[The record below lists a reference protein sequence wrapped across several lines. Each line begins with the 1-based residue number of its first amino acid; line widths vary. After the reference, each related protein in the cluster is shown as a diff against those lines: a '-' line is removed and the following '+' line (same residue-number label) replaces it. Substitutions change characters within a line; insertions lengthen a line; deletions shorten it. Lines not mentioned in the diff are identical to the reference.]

1 MSSPIHEPEDLDAA
15 LRYAPPWARRQAS
28 PLTGVPIAPRTENLP
43 RAERSTAIRHPAGE
57 SAMAQLQRQLA
68 LNPDAIP
75 EPPIDRSQSPWP
87 LVLRTFAVLT
97 LAALAAWALVA
108 LPSAHKPVAEQ
119 PPQQTQQTP
128 AAAQSAN
135 RVKVERVASAL
146 NAPPMIA
153 DIKAV
158 ANAAPPMA
166 DLKTA
171 ATPPPA
177 QAEAP
182 PAAAAPPPPQPDP
195 KPISS
200 APTLDADEI
209 ATLVKR
215 GQDLLQNGDLPSA
228 RLLLQRAAEAGSAS
242 AAFTLGSTF
251 DPLII
256 QRLGV
261 IGIEA
266 DIARA
271 RTWYQKAAELGST
284 AATQQLAKLEQ
295 VH

>member
-28 PLTGVPIAPRTENLP
+28 PLTGVPLAPRPENLP
-43 RAERSTAIRHPAGE
+43 RVERSNLPRRAAGE

-75 EPPIDRSQSPWP
+75 EPPFDHSQSPWP
-87 LVLRTFAVLT
+87 LVLRTFAVLA

-108 LPSAHKPVAEQ
+108 LPSAHKAGNEPA
-119 PPQQTQQTP
+119 PPQTPP
-128 AAAQSAN
+128 AAQAAN
-135 RVKVERVASAL
+135 RVKVEHVGSAL

-158 ANAAPPMA
+158 ANAAPPAA

-177 QAEAP
+177 QADP
-182 PAAAAPPPPQPDP
+182 PRAAAPSPPPPPDP
-195 KPISS
+195 PPSNS
-200 APTLDADEI
+200 TATLDADEI

-215 GQDLLQNGDLPSA
+215 GQDFLQNGDLTSA
-228 RLLLQRAAEAGSAS
+228 RLLLRRAAEAGSAS
-242 AAFTLGSTF
+242 AAFTLGTTF
-251 DPLII
+251 DPLIL

-284 AATQQLAKLEQ
+284 DATQQLAKLEQ
-295 VH
+295 IR